1 MLRSLA
7 RMFGGDS
14 AGNEGQPETQGAN
27 LLLSLSRAAARER
40 GVAVRLS
47 LGAAHSRLIRRCS
60 PRARCLH

>member
-14 AGNEGQPETQGAN
+14 AGNEGQPETRGAN
-27 LLLSLSRAAARER
+27 LLLSRAAARER

-60 PRARCLH
+60 PRARCLR